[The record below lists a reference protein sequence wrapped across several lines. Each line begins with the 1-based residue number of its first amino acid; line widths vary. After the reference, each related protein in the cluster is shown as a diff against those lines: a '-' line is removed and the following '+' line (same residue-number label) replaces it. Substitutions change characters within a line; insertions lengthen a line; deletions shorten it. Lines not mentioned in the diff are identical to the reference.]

1 MHVAC
6 VRRRDLE
13 HGRTRAKGPTVR
25 SRCPPEIP
33 LEVLVRLLDELDEY
47 LSWVKVG
54 IADLIASA

>member
-1 MHVAC
+1 V
-6 VRRRDLE
+6 L
-13 HGRTRAKGPTVR
+13 

-54 IADLIASA
+54 ISDLIASA